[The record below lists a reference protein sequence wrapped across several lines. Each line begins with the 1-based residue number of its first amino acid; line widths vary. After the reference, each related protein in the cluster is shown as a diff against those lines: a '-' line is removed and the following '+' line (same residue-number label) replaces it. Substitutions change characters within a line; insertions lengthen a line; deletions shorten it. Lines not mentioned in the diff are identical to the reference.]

1 VKTWPRNQPPPTPQA
16 LMRAMREQGV
26 SFGAIAA
33 ALNRLGIPGASG
45 GRWFPATVRRTLLS
59 EFETKELL
67 CLD

>member
-1 VKTWPRNQPPPTPQA
+1 VKARARRQPPPLPPAPQVRA

-45 GRWFPATVRRTLLS
+45 GRWFPATVRRTLMSALS
-59 EFETKELL
+59 RI
-67 CLD
+67 